1 MNATHN
7 NYNWMNEWRHMKTIH
22 NNDNWMS
29 KWRNMKTIHN
39 NYNWMNKE
47 KWKQLIIIT
56 IEWMML
62 FSAGY
67 ATDELHV
74 MDFLETIR
82 GSGGRTNKY
91 RCQLCTLESHD
102 RSNMRRLGFSF
113 SKVKLGLGFCL
124 WSHQQIPMPALHPW
138 VARSKQHEKVRV
150 QFSFKDQVKV
160 RS

>member
-1 MNATHN
+1 MIAIHANEWMTTEDKWKQFIIITIEWIKTYESSSYQWINDNWRQMKATN
-7 NYNWMNEWRHMKTIH
+7 NNNNWMNE
-22 NNDNWMS
+22 
-29 KWRNMKTIHN
+29 
-39 NYNWMNKE
+39 E

-113 SKVKLGLGFCL
+113 HSKIRLRLGLCWLVF
-124 WSHQQIPMPALHPW
+124 W
-138 VARSKQHEKVRV
+138 VIYGLIV
-150 QFSFKDQVKV
+150 FIIID
-160 RS
+160 